1 VPPRRP
7 EPAGRRAALVTAAL
21 AAPAFVAACAVP
33 DGGLFRAARFR
44 DVHVYQGYAE
54 SLLHG
59 ALPYRD
65 VFVEYPPGA
74 FAVFLPPTA
83 FGAAHYNAA
92 FKALMALCGGAT
104 ILLVAL
110 VLAELGATRGR
121 MFAVVA
127 LLALSPIALGPIS
140 LNTYDAWPAL
150 LTVGALYLLLL
161 GRDLWAFGVLGLAVS
176 AKVYPLVLVPL
187 ACVYVWRRAGP
198 RRTALATFVLVAV
211 AAAVV
216 VPFAAYDLDG
226 VASSFRA
233 QASRGLQVESLG
245 ASLLLV
251 LDRLG
256 AYDADVVRTTGVAG
270 RNLAGSVPAAV
281 AAATLVLEAAAVA
294 AVWLLYARARD
305 ARAQLPI
312 AFAAAA
318 AGFLAFTKVFSPQY
332 LVWLVPLV
340 VLVGGA
346 AGIAAVLLTALSL
359 VLAQVWFFHYHAL
372 FGLGWPTWL
381 LLVRDLA
388 VVALFAVLAG
398 ALARAQP
405 RRWKIRIPSRSKTS
419 RHSGLRR
426 SQESWTAVGK
436 GASRST

>member
-1 VPPRRP
+1 MELRRS
-7 EPAGRRAALVTAAL
+7 EPAGRRAALGAAAL
-21 AAPAFVAACAVP
+21 AIPVFIAACAIP

-44 DVHVYQGYAE
+44 DVHVYRGYAE

-92 FKALMALCGGAT
+92 FKTLMALCGVAT
-104 ILLVAL
+104 IVLAAL
-110 VLAELGATRGR
+110 VLAELGASRRR
-121 MFAVVA
+121 MYAAVG
-127 LLALSPIALGPIS
+127 LLALAPAALGPIS

-150 LTVGALYLLLL
+150 LTVAALLLL
-161 GRDLWAFGVLGLAVS
+161 LRGWDVWAFGTLGLAVS

-187 ACVYVWRRAGP
+187 ACVFVWRRAGP
-198 RRTALATFVLVAV
+198 RRAALALGVLLLV

-216 VPFAAYDLDG
+216 APFAAYDLDG

-233 QASRGLQVESLG
+233 QASRGLQIESLG

-256 AYDADVVRTTGVAG
+256 LYDAQVVRTTGIAG
-270 RNLAGSVPAAV
+270 RNLTGSLPDAV

-305 ARAQLPI
+305 GRAYLPV
-312 AFAAAA
+312 AFAGAV

-340 VLVGGA
+340 VLVGGM
-346 AGIAAVLLTALSL
+346 AGIAATLLTAAAL

-372 FGLGWPTWL
+372 FRIAWPTWL
-381 LLVRDLA
+381 LLVRDLL
-388 VVALFAVLAG
+388 VVVLFAVLAG

-405 RRWKIRIPSRSKTS
+405 TRWKIRSPSRSKTS

-436 GASRST
+436 GASRSA

>member
-1 VPPRRP
+1 VK
-7 EPAGRRAALVTAAL
+7 PARAALVAVPL
-21 AAPAFVAACAVP
+21 FLAACAVP

-54 SLLHG
+54 RLLHG

-74 FAVFLPPTA
+74 FAVFMPPTA

-92 FKALMALCGGAT
+92 FKSLMALCGIVT

-110 VLAELGATRGR
+110 VLTELGASRRRVYVSVG
-121 MFAVVA
+121 
-127 LLALSPIALGPIS
+127 LLALAPVALGPIS

-150 LTVGALYLLLL
+150 LTVLALYLLLRE
-161 GRDLWAFGVLGLAVS
+161 RDLLAAGVLGLAVS

-187 ACVYVWRRAGP
+187 AGIYVWRRAGP
-198 RRTALATFVLVAV
+198 RRVGLALAVF
-211 AAAVV
+211 AAVILV
-216 VPFAAYDLDG
+216 VVLPFAAYDAHG
-226 VASSFRA
+226 VASSFRS
-233 QASRGLQVESLG
+233 QAERGLQIESLG

-251 LDRLG
+251 ADRFGLYH
-256 AYDADVVRTTGVAG
+256 AHVVETTGVAG
-270 RNLAGSVPAAV
+270 RNLSGSLPDAV
-281 AAATLVLEAAAVA
+281 ATATLVLEALAAV

-305 ARAQLPI
+305 LRGRLPL
-312 AFAAAA
+312 AFAAAV

-340 VLVGGA
+340 VA
-346 AGIAAVLLTALSL
+346 AGEPLALALTAVSL

-372 FGLGWPTWL
+372 FRLAWPTWL
-381 LLVRDLA
+381 LAVRDLLVLA
-388 VVALFAVLAG
+388 VFAVLTRE
-398 ALARAQP
+398 LARGQVV
-405 RRWKIRIPSRSKTS
+405 RRKIRMPSRSKTR

-426 SQESWTAVGK
+426 SQESWTAVGR
-436 GASRST
+436 GASRSA